1 MQKRVQKSVMAKKMG
16 FWLILTF
23 CLFAGQVQALLMIT
37 PFRVVLDEKTRTAE
51 VTLLNTTDVTNVY
64 RMSWQDKE
72 QTSLGSYIN
81 VEMPEENNHGV
92 SKMVRQSPRKVTIE
106 PGKYQR
112 IRLRLRMPSDL
123 PDGEYRSHLVMKMV
137 EDGVKNK
144 NEEREKV
151 DSIIIK
157 LTAKVSFSIPIIVRK
172 GKNNSVASIS
182 TMDLDVSEPNKPKLT
197 VGLAHSG
204 EYSSY
209 GSVKVYMKNGA
220 GGDVVEIGD
229 VGNVAL
235 FRETALRELTVPLK
249 VSKIPRGAIVQ
260 VVYDGDDEYEDEQL
274 ATAAFTYNP

>member
-1 MQKRVQKSVMAKKMG
+1 MQKRMMTIKTG
-16 FWLILTF
+16 CWLIVTLW
-23 CLFAGQVQALLMIT
+23 LFSAQAQAVLMIT

-51 VTLLNTTDVTNVY
+51 VTLLNTTEVTNVY

-72 QTSLGSYIN
+72 QTSLGSYVN
-81 VEMPEENNHGV
+81 VEMAEENKHGV
-92 SKMVRQSPRKVTIE
+92 SEMVRQSPRKVTIE

-112 IRLRLRMPSDL
+112 IRLRLRIPSDL

-137 EDGVKNK
+137 DEDVKK
-144 NEEREKV
+144 KEEVREEVNEVMVR
-151 DSIIIK
+151 
-157 LTAKVSFSIPIIVRK
+157 LTAKMSFSIPIMVRK
-172 GKNNSVASIS
+172 GQNNSTASIS
-182 TMDLDVSEPNKPKLT
+182 TMDLDTSEPNKPKLT

-220 GGDVVEIGD
+220 RGDVVEIAD

-235 FRETALRELTVPLK
+235 FRETALRELTVPLT
-249 VSKIPRGAIVQ
+249 VSSIPRGAVVQ
-260 VVYDGDDEYEDEQL
+260 VVYEGEDEYESEQL

>member
-1 MQKRVQKSVMAKKMG
+1 MQKRMMARKVTC
-16 FWLILTF
+16 WLIFTL
-23 CLFAGQVQALLMIT
+23 CLFAGQVHAVLMIT

-51 VTLLNTTDVTNVY
+51 VTLLNTTEKVNVY

-72 QTSLGSYIN
+72 QTSLGSYVN
-81 VEMPEENNHGV
+81 VETPEENQHGV
-92 SKMVRQSPRKVTIE
+92 SVMVRQSPRKVTIE

-137 EDGVKNK
+137 DEDVNK
-144 NEEREKV
+144 KEEETEEV
-151 DSIIIK
+151 DTIVVK
-157 LTAKVSFSIPIIVRK
+157 LTARMSFSIPVMVRK
-172 GKNNSVASIS
+172 GQNNSVANIS
-182 TMDLDVSEPNKPKLT
+182 TMDLDASEPNKPKLT

-209 GSVKVYMKNGA
+209 GSVKVYMKNGV

-235 FRETALRELTVPLK
+235 FRETTLRNLTVPLS
-249 VSKIPRGAIVQ
+249 VTEIPRGAIVQ
-260 VVYDGDDEYEDEQL
+260 VVYNGEDEYEAEQL

>member
-1 MQKRVQKSVMAKKMG
+1 MQKRMQKSVMAKTVG
-16 FWLILTF
+16 CWLTLIL
-23 CLFAGQVQALLMIT
+23 CLFAGQAQAVLMIT

-51 VTLLNTTDVTNVY
+51 VTLLNTTEVANVY

-72 QTSLGSYIN
+72 QTGLGSYIN

-92 SKMVRQSPRKVTIE
+92 SEMVRQSPRKVTIE

-137 EDGVKNK
+137 EDDIKKKKEVA
-144 NEEREKV
+144 EKV
-151 DSIIIK
+151 NSVIVK
-157 LTAKVSFSIPIIVRK
+157 LTAKVSFSIPIMVRK
-172 GKNNSVASIS
+172 GQNNSVASIS
-182 TMDLDVSEPNKPKLT
+182 TMDLDASEPNNPKLT

-204 EYSSY
+204 EYSNY

-220 GGDVVEIGD
+220 AGDVVEIGD

-235 FRETALRELTVPLK
+235 FRETKLRELTVPLK
-249 VSKIPRGAIVQ
+249 VPNIPRGAIVQ
-260 VVYDGDDEYEDEQL
+260 VVYEGEDEYESEQL